1 MNYKVLITASGLGSR
16 LGNLTKFTNK
26 GLVRI
31 GKKPALSYI
40 IESYPDDV
48 EFVITLGHYG
58 DHVKQFLS
66 LAYPDKKITYV
77 PVENYDGEGSSLL
90 YSMSLC
96 KDELQCPFI
105 FHACDTVV
113 EKEEIDLGSNWVAGH
128 KNGSSFQYRTLNV
141 SNNKVLKIN
150 EKGEGFFDYVYIGLC
165 GIKDYELF
173 WKYTDEILEETTVS
187 SLSDC
192 HVISKMMDHSDF
204 SVVDYKTWYDIG
216 NVDSLKK
223 SREAIPDRFH
233 LLDKEDES
241 IFIFDEDFV
250 IKFFYDKQVSSN
262 RVKRMGYIK
271 EVTPKLL
278 GSTDNFYKYRYALGD
293 TFSNVVTPKTF
304 RVFLAWAKD
313 YLWKKPTNVNISDK
327 CKDFYYNKTY
337 NRVVKYYADNGIVK
351 DEKSMINDHEIPPL
365 FGMLEK
371 VKETSYMN
379 SEVKGY
385 RFHGDLV
392 LENIICDTKFLR
404 MKFWERLINSKF
416 LDFGLSNFTLI
427 DWRQDFSGD
436 MRMGDIYYDLAK
448 LRHNLIVSH
457 DVLDKGLYTL
467 DIEDTR
473 NVRVDIMRSHDKYVC
488 TKEIEMFVNHNEL
501 DIRKVNLLTSLI
513 WLNMA
518 PLHPKPISD
527 FLFYFGKY
535 NLYRAITYDE

>member
-1 MNYKVLITASGLGSR
+1 MVGYKVLITASGLGSR

-48 EFVITLGHYG
+48 EFVVTLGHYG
-58 DHVKQFLS
+58 DQVEQFLN

-113 EKEEIDLGSNWVAGH
+113 EKEEFDFSSNWVAGH

-141 SNNKVLKIN
+141 RNESLLKIN
-150 EKGEGFFDYVYIGLC
+150 EKGEEFFDYVYIGIC

-204 SVVDYKTWYDIG
+204 SVVDYEIWYDIG

-250 IKFFYDKQVSSN
+250 IKFFYDKQVCFN
-262 RVKRMGYIK
+262 RIDRMLALKGL
-271 EVTPKLL
+271 TPKYLA
-278 GSTDNFYKYRYALGD
+278 STDNFYKYEYAKGD
-293 TFSNVVTPKTF
+293 TYSRVVDANNFKK
-304 RVFLAWAKD
+304 FLNWSKEN
-313 YLWKKPTNVNISDK
+313 LWKKNDIDISDI
-327 CKDFYYNKTY
+327 CEEFYFTKTY
-337 NRVVKYYADNGIVK
+337 KRVVKYLTDNGMGTDSPCSINGEEVPSIFDLMVK
-351 DEKSMINDHEIPPL
+351 ID
-365 FGMLEK
+365 
-371 VKETSYMN
+371 KEYVS
-379 SEVKGY
+379 SAEGY
-385 RFHGDLV
+385 QFHGDCV
-392 LENIICDTKFLR
+392 LENII
-404 MKFWERLINSKF
+404 SK
-416 LDFGLSNFTLI
+416 DGNYTLI
-427 DWRQDFSGD
+427 DWRQDFGGD
-436 MRMGDIYYDLAK
+436 KYNGDIYYDLAK
-448 LRHNLIVSH
+448 MKHNLTVNH
-457 DVLDKGLYTL
+457 DILDKELYNI
-467 DIEDTR
+467 DIDGK
-473 NVRVDIMRSHDKYVC
+473 NINVDILRSNEKCECVKVLED
-488 TKEIEMFVNHNEL
+488 FVNEIGL
-501 DIRKVNLLTSLI
+501 DNKKVDIIKSLI

-518 PLHPKPISD
+518 PLHPQPIGD

-535 NLYRAITYDE
+535 NLYLNL

>member
-1 MNYKVLITASGLGSR
+1 MAGYKVLITASGLGSR

-48 EFVITLGHYG
+48 EFVVTLGHYG
-58 DHVKQFLS
+58 DQVEQFLN

-113 EKEEIDLGSNWVAGH
+113 EKEEFDFSSNWVAGH

-141 SNNKVLKIN
+141 RNESLLKIN
-150 EKGEGFFDYVYIGLC
+150 EKGEEFFDYVYIGLC

-241 IFIFDEDFV
+241 IFIFDDNFV
-250 IKFFYDKQVSSN
+250 IKFFYDKQVCWN
-262 RVKRMGYIK
+262 RIDRMLALKGLTPRYIA
-271 EVTPKLL
+271 
-278 GSTDNFYKYRYALGD
+278 STDNFYKYEYVNGETYSR
-293 TFSNVVTPKTF
+293 VVDSKNF
-304 RVFLAWAKD
+304 KKFLKWAKNN
-313 YLWKKPTNVNISDK
+313 LWKKTDVDISDT
-327 CKDFYYNKTY
+327 CEDFYFNK
-337 NRVVKYYADNGIVK
+337 
-351 DEKSMINDHEIPPL
+351 
-365 FGMLEK
+365 
-371 VKETSYMN
+371 
-379 SEVKGY
+379 
-385 RFHGDLV
+385 
-392 LENIICDTKFLR
+392 
-404 MKFWERLINSKF
+404 
-416 LDFGLSNFTLI
+416 
-427 DWRQDFSGD
+427 
-436 MRMGDIYYDLAK
+436 
-448 LRHNLIVSH
+448 
-457 DVLDKGLYTL
+457 DV
-467 DIEDTR
+467 
-473 NVRVDIMRSHDKYVC
+473 
-488 TKEIEMFVNHNEL
+488 
-501 DIRKVNLLTSLI
+501 
-513 WLNMA
+513 
-518 PLHPKPISD
+518 
-527 FLFYFGKY
+527 
-535 NLYRAITYDE
+535 